1 MKQESR
7 EGKEINA
14 KRFCITCNAIECE
27 IYFSISPIH
36 QVKCH
41 ELGKTT
47 KLHTFTSSISDEEKK
62 ELALIP
68 RTTLLTSS
76 MYSIHA
82 REERTR
88 TRAESIN
95 LNFMW
100 IKSVWCGWE
109 RNYYT
114 WKREQ
119 GFACIHI
126 LFLPSFSFAL
136 AAHFCFEVSYFF
148 A

>member
-36 QVKCH
+36 QVKCQ

-47 KLHTFTSSISDEEKK
+47 KLHTFTSSISDAKEKK

-88 TRAESIN
+88 VESIN
-95 LNFMW
+95 LNFM
-100 IKSVWCGWE
+100 
-109 RNYYT
+109 
-114 WKREQ
+114 
-119 GFACIHI
+119 
-126 LFLPSFSFAL
+126 
-136 AAHFCFEVSYFF
+136 
-148 A
+148 